1 MSLVLPLSELRE
13 TERLGAALAAV
24 AQRGDVIFLHGDL
37 GAGKTALARGFLR
50 HYFHNSGL
58 DVPSPSY
65 LLHFTYTDE
74 GEEAT
79 VAADGGAAESL
90 SAEDTVAGATHGR
103 DFRGGRFAA
112 LPGVA
117 VHHLDPYR
125 LPEGRIAGLVEFE
138 KMFVSDISLIEWPER
153 LGDQLVTATS
163 PPRLELTLGAEGGH
177 IQAGERIASLRAV
190 GPRWEALIAEW
201 RGLGPPGTL
210 PSVPALPAAASTAE
224 GGSGS
229 GGGGASQITPLNPS
243 PAQPGVAEGA
253 ASSSPSARRLP
264 TDPSEWRVLG
274 IESSCDDTGAA
285 VITGTGEVL
294 GEALASQEKV
304 HEQWGGV
311 VPKLAQQ
318 AHREAIDGT
327 VEEALRRAG
336 MVPPPAAAA
345 AAAAATAAGQEKER
359 EEGGGGGGDGCQ
371 GLTAIAV
378 TVGPGLGPCLQVGV
392 KKAYELAAR
401 YSIPIVRVHHMEAH
415 AMVTRLPQQQQQQ
428 QQLLQQEGGAAAGGA
443 IPRPQLKLESL
454 TPGFPFMTVLVS
466 GGHNMS
472 LLTTGIGKHTILGS
486 TLDDSIGEAFDKT
499 ARLLG
504 ITHIPGNNITHK
516 THTQTQTQ
524 TQNANT
530 NTTITRTHTHTH
542 TRAPQRCC
550 CCCCCNH

>member
-1 MSLVLPLSELRE
+1 MAVVLPLRELKE

-24 AQRGDVIFLHGDL
+24 ARRGDVIFLHGEL

-50 HYFHNSGL
+50 HFFLNAEL

-74 GEEAT
+74 GEEAALT
-79 VAADGGAAESL
+79 HDGTAAASL

-125 LPEGRIAGLVEFE
+125 LPVGRIAGLVDFE
-138 KMFVSDISLIEWPER
+138 KMFANDISLIEWPER
-153 LGDQLVTATS
+153 LGEQLVTPTS

-190 GPRWEALIAEW
+190 GSRWDTLLAEW
-201 RGLGPPGTL
+201 RGLGPPGTMPPIPTPDGAATGATTSEHRRAGSSHTASL
-210 PSVPALPAAASTAE
+210 NPEPAGPGKTRDSDGLISQRLPA
-224 GGSGS
+224 
-229 GGGGASQITPLNPS
+229 
-243 PAQPGVAEGA
+243 
-253 ASSSPSARRLP
+253 
-264 TDPSEWRVLG
+264 DPSEWRILG

-285 VITGTGEVL
+285 VITGAGEVL
-294 GEALASQEKV
+294 GEALASQEQV
-304 HEQWGGV
+304 HERWGGV

-318 AHREAIDGT
+318 AHQEAIDGT

-336 MVPPPAAAA
+336 IKTTGAEVDDTSKVNASAS
-345 AAAAATAAGQEKER
+345 
-359 EEGGGGGGDGCQ
+359 

-392 KKAYELAAR
+392 KKAYELASR
-401 YSIPIVRVHHMEAH
+401 YSLPIVRVHHMEAH
-415 AMVTRLPQQQQQQ
+415 AMVTRLPAQ
-428 QQLLQQEGGAAAGGA
+428 
-443 IPRPQLKLESL
+443 PSTTTTVPSSL

-466 GGHNMS
+466 GGHNMA

-504 ITHIPGNNITHK
+504 ITNIPGELYR
-516 THTQTQTQ
+516 Q
-524 TQNANT
+524 
-530 NTTITRTHTHTH
+530 
-542 TRAPQRCC
+542 CYGW
-550 CCCCCNH
+550 